1 MEIFLIE
8 ENAEIKI
15 DNLSIK
21 FLSAPN
27 DFLISEENGYYH
39 FNARKNITA
48 TSWADNDVF
57 NIILNK
63 TTTYTSLF
71 SVQLNFDFITME
83 SDSISLEVEG
93 KSYTI
98 SFDGCNIKLDDEN
111 ILLISVVN
119 PVASINVYNA
129 DVVNNLSFK
138 ALTLPAIIDEYE
150 SVPEFSISCYDD
162 SNFTKP
168 RPIRF
173 GIPVISTVPSMIDGT
188 STREEI
194 DTYNSGKGLDLKTIY
209 FRVFADQILETLTA
223 GAASS
228 LVSLKVYLPNGLD
241 TIKEPIYKI
250 LYFSS
255 NDSTNNRT
263 IYTTSHTFYS
273 QGIHNNIEYV
283 DGLMYVDVQLNITI
297 QQSMPIQFD
306 FQI

>member
-1 MEIFLIE
+1 MEILFIE
-8 ENAEIKI
+8 DNAEIKI
-15 DNLSIK
+15 DNLSVK

-27 DFLISEENGYYH
+27 NFLISEENGYYH
-39 FNARKNITA
+39 FNARKNIAA

-63 TTTYTSLF
+63 TTAYTSLF
-71 SVQLNFDFITME
+71 SIHLNFDFITT
-83 SDSISLEVEG
+83 DNDQISIEVG
-93 KSYTI
+93 DKSYFIT
-98 SFDGCNIKLDDEN
+98 FEGCNIKLDDEN
-111 ILLISVVN
+111 ILLVSVIDS
-119 PVASINVYNA
+119 VASLNIHNSDQA
-129 DVVNNLSFK
+129 KSLSFT
-138 ALTLPAIIDEYE
+138 ALTLPTVVDEYE

-162 SNFTKP
+162 SLFTKP

-173 GIPVISTVPSMIDGT
+173 GIPIISTVPSIIDNT

-194 DTYNSGKGLDLKTIY
+194 DTYNSGKGLDSKTIY
-209 FRVFADQILETLTA
+209 FRVFADQILETI
-223 GAASS
+223 GVGVASS
-228 LVSLKVYLPNGLD
+228 LVSLKIYLPNGLD
-241 TIKEPIYKI
+241 TIKEPIYKT

>member
-241 TIKEPIYKI
+241 TIKEPIYKT

>member
-194 DTYNSGKGLDLKTIY
+194 DTYNSGKGLDLKTIH

-241 TIKEPIYKI
+241 TIKEPIYKT

>member
-194 DTYNSGKGLDLKTIY
+194 DTYNSGKGLDAKTIY
-209 FRVFADQILETLTA
+209 FRVFADQILETLSV

-241 TIKEPIYKI
+241 TIKEPIYKT

>member
-1 MEIFLIE
+1 MEINFIE

-15 DNLSIK
+15 DNLAIK

-27 DFLISEENGYYH
+27 DFLISEQNGYYN
-39 FNARKNITA
+39 FNVRKNITA
-48 TSWADNDVF
+48 TSWADNDVY

-63 TTTYTSLF
+63 TTSYTSLF
-71 SVQLNFDFITME
+71 SVHLNFDFISVE
-83 SDSISLEVEG
+83 QDSINLEVG
-93 KSYTI
+93 NKSYTI
-98 SFDGCNIKLDDEN
+98 NFDGCNIKLDDEN
-111 ILLISVVN
+111 ILLVSVVN
-119 PVASINVYNA
+119 SVASMNVYNS
-129 DVVNNLSFK
+129 DTINEMSFK
-138 ALTLPAIIDEYE
+138 ALVLPSIIDEYE

-173 GIPVISTVPSMIDGT
+173 GIPVVSTVPSIIDGT

-209 FRVFADQILETLTA
+209 FRVFADQILETLTV

-228 LVSLKVYLPNGLD
+228 LVRLKIYLPNGLD
-241 TIKEPIYKI
+241 TIKEPIYKT
-250 LYFSS
+250 LFFSS
-255 NDSTNNRT
+255 NDAINNRT
-263 IYTTSHTFYS
+263 IYTASHTFYS

-283 DGLMYVDVQLNITI
+283 DGLMYVDVQMDITI

>member
-1 MEIFLIE
+1 MEILLIE
-8 ENAEIKI
+8 DNAEIKI
-15 DNLSIK
+15 DNLSVK

-27 DFLISEENGYYH
+27 NFLISEENGYYH

-63 TTTYTSLF
+63 TTAYTSLF
-71 SVQLNFDFITME
+71 SIHLNFDFITT
-83 SDSISLEVEG
+83 DNDQINIEVG
-93 KSYTI
+93 DKSYTI
-98 SFDGCNIKLDDEN
+98 IFEGCNIKLDDEN
-111 ILLISVVN
+111 ILLVSVIES
-119 PVASINVYNA
+119 VASISVYNSNQA
-129 DVVNNLSFK
+129 KSLSFT
-138 ALTLPAIIDEYE
+138 ALTLPSVVDEYE
-150 SVPEFSISCYDD
+150 SIPEFSISCYDD
-162 SNFTKP
+162 SLFTKP

-173 GIPVISTVPSMIDGT
+173 GMPVISTVPSNIDGA

-194 DTYNSGKGLDLKTIY
+194 DTYNSGKGLDSKTIY
-209 FRVFADQILETLTA
+209 FRVFADQILETL
-223 GAASS
+223 GVGVASS
-228 LVSLKVYLPNGLD
+228 LVSLKIYLPNGLD
-241 TIKEPIYKI
+241 TIKEPIYKT

-306 FQI
+306 FQF

>member
-1 MEIFLIE
+1 MEIILIE
-8 ENAEIKI
+8 ENAEIKV

-63 TTTYTSLF
+63 TTSYTSLF
-71 SVQLNFDFITME
+71 SVHLNFDFISVE
-83 SDSISLEVEG
+83 QDLINLEVAD

-98 SFDGCNIKLDDEN
+98 TFNGCNIKLDDEN
-111 ILLISVVN
+111 ILLVSVVN
-119 PVASINVYNA
+119 SVASINIYNTN
-129 DVVNNLSFK
+129 VISEMSFK
-138 ALTLPAIIDEYE
+138 TLTLPSVIDEYE
-150 SVPEFSISCYDD
+150 SIPEFSISCYDD

-173 GIPVISTVPSMIDGT
+173 GIPVISTVPSIIDGA

-194 DTYNSGKGLDLKTIY
+194 DTYNSGKGLDSKTIY

-228 LVSLKVYLPNGLD
+228 LVSLKIYLPNGLD
-241 TIKEPIYKI
+241 TIKEPIYKT
-250 LYFSS
+250 LYFSA

-283 DGLMYVDVQLNITI
+283 DGLMYVDVQLDITI

>member
-1 MEIFLIE
+1 MEILFIE
-8 ENAEIKI
+8 DNAEIRI
-15 DNLSIK
+15 DNLSVK

-27 DFLISEENGYYH
+27 NFLISEENGYYH
-39 FNARKNITA
+39 FNARKNISA

-63 TTTYTSLF
+63 TTAYTSLF
-71 SVQLNFDFITME
+71 SIHLNFDFITT
-83 SDSISLEVEG
+83 DNDQISIEVG
-93 KSYTI
+93 DKSYFIT
-98 SFDGCNIKLDDEN
+98 FEGCNIKLDDEN
-111 ILLISVVN
+111 ILLVSVIDS
-119 PVASINVYNA
+119 VASLNIHNSDQA
-129 DVVNNLSFK
+129 KSLSFT
-138 ALTLPAIIDEYE
+138 ALTLPTVVDEYE

-162 SNFTKP
+162 SLFTKP

-173 GIPVISTVPSMIDGT
+173 GIPVISTVPSIIDNT

-194 DTYNSGKGLDLKTIY
+194 DTYNSGKGLDSKTIY
-209 FRVFADQILETLTA
+209 FRVFADQILETL
-223 GAASS
+223 GVGVASS
-228 LVSLKVYLPNGLD
+228 LVSLKIYLPNGLD
-241 TIKEPIYKI
+241 TIKEPIYKT